1 VDAADPAAVA
11 THVLSLP
18 MSTNRHIYDGGHND
32 LLALRAYPG
41 KWGGH
46 DGVVDKSP
54 PFPPK
59 TKRYLNKLFH
69 NL

>member
-1 VDAADPAAVA
+1 
-11 THVLSLP
+11 
-18 MSTNRHIYDGGHND
+18 MSANRHIYDGEHND

-46 DGVVDKSP
+46 DGIVDKSP

-59 TKRYLNKLFH
+59 TKRYLKKLFRH
-69 NL
+69 L